1 MKKEEILKKLRNAG
15 GYVSGQELCEAYG
28 VSRTAVWKAVNQLK
42 KDGYV
47 INAQTNKGYRLV
59 ESDTSAIFSKIAIES
74 HIDTKR
80 MGRELVFCAETGST
94 NIDAKMLAEGG
105 CASGTL
111 VVADMQTAGRGRRGH
126 GWIAPAGQNIYM
138 TLVLRP
144 DCVPD
149 KASAVT
155 LVMAIAVFEAVRELL
170 PEGECGIKW
179 PNDVVANGKK
189 VCGILTEMSAEPE
202 CIHYV
207 VTGVGINVNQ
217 DEFPEEIRETATSIY
232 IESAK
237 KADRARLVARVMH
250 YFEENYRIFE
260 KSWDFE
266 ELADKYNGMLI
277 NCGRQVRVL
286 DPKGEY
292 EGIARGINK
301 KGELVVERGDNGEAV
316 AVYAGEVSVRGVYG
330 YV

>member
-1 MKKEEILKKLRNAG
+1 MKKEEVLKRLRNAD

-47 INAQTNKGYRLV
+47 IAAQTNKGYRLL
-59 ESDTSAIFSKIAIES
+59 ESDMSAIFSKTAIES
-74 HIDTKR
+74 NIDTER
-80 MGRELVFCAETGST
+80 MGREIAFHAKTGST
-94 NIDAKMLAEGG
+94 NIDAKTLAENG
-105 CASGTL
+105 CASGML
-111 VVADMQTAGRGRRGH
+111 VVADMQTAGRGRKGH
-126 GWIAPAGQNIYM
+126 GWVAPAGQNIYM

-144 DCVPD
+144 DCIPN
-149 KASAVT
+149 KASAIT
-155 LVMAIAVFEAVRELL
+155 LVMAIAVFEAVSEIL
-170 PEGECGIKW
+170 PGSECGIKW

-189 VCGILTEMSAEPE
+189 VCGILTEMSAEPG

-217 DEFPEEIRETATSIY
+217 EEFTQEISETATSIY
-232 IESAK
+232 IESGK
-237 KADRARLVARVMH
+237 KADRARLAARVMH
-250 YFEENYRIFE
+250 YFEENYEVFE

-301 KGELVVERGDNGEAV
+301 NGELVVERGDNGEEV

-330 YV
+330 YI